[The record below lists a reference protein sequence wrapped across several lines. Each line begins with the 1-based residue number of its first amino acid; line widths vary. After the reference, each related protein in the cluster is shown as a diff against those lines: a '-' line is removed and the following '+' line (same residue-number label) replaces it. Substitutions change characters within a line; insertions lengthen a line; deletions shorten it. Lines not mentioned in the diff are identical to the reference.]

1 MHNIEKAIEHEL
13 KMMDERL
20 EKGYTLSTGSLGVLR
35 DLLVVRSY
43 CEVKNAMTHGYGIPV
58 EHEGYHKHDMMELT
72 PECAK
77 EWVSH
82 MRSDDGTTGGHW
94 TWEQCVQVKKEH
106 GLMCSDAEVYAVLN
120 MLYSDYNAVFTKH
133 NVSNINMYV
142 DMLKAWVND
151 TDAPKNKTALYY
163 DEVIDNK

>member
-43 CEVKNAMTHGYGIPV
+43 CEVKDAMKHGYGIPV
-58 EHEGYHKHDMMELT
+58 EYEEGHAHKEFT
-72 PECAK
+72 PEVAK
-77 EWVSH
+77 AWVAH
-82 MRSDDGTTGGHW
+82 MRSDDGTVGGHW

-106 GLMCSDAEVYAVLN
+106 GLTCSDAEVYAVLN
-120 MLYSDYNAVFTKH
+120 MLYSDYSAVFTKH
-133 NVSNINMYV
+133 NVNTIAMYV

-151 TDAPKNKTALYY
+151 TDAPKNKTELYY
-163 DEVIDNK
+163 EEVIDNK